1 MSAALQVASFAPD
14 VAEDVLGRLAV
25 WMRHIRQWLDV
36 AIAAGPG
43 PGDPVPQRAS
53 ADADVS
59 RGEVIMRRQR
69 LFPLGLTIRAVGVS
83 VSVAALLLAGAE
95 GAVADTH
102 TGYVVEITCNGVTT
116 TYVTPTSPA
125 AAAQD
130 VSSTAVAV
138 LSYGAY
144 LVPDHFPAGKV
155 VYCDLDNLTTGS
167 SYTDL
172 PFLVVGAP

>member
-1 MSAALQVASFAPD
+1 
-14 VAEDVLGRLAV
+14 
-25 WMRHIRQWLDV
+25 
-36 AIAAGPG
+36 
-43 PGDPVPQRAS
+43 
-53 ADADVS
+53 
-59 RGEVIMRRQR
+59 MRREGLSR
-69 LFPLGLTIRAVGVS
+69 LGLTVRAAGVGIGTAV
-83 VSVAALLLAGAE
+83 LLLASAGA
-95 GAVADTH
+95 ASADTH
-102 TGYVVEITCNGVTT
+102 TGYVVTITCNGVTT

-125 AAAQD
+125 AVAQD

-155 VYCDLDNLTTGS
+155 VYCDLDNLTTGN